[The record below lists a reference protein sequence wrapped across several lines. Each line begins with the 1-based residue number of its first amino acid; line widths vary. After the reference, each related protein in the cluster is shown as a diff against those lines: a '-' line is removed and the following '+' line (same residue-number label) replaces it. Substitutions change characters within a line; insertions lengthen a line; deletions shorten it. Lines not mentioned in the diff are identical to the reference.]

1 METGG
6 KVESCVELWLL
17 WLFLLSVINVQ
28 FWYKWSF
35 SSLIWTWQYITQSYP
50 WGFLSFHVINWTLI
64 SDNQKVT
71 KVTIQ
76 RNCTFQVFVVS
87 SLRCKRLCIIALIRL
102 LLYRLLFVTY
112 LFPCHRK
119 GKNQWKKCQ
128 RQKRGDMIVHLSST
142 IEKFNTSV
150 FFSRPQ
156 KSFIQVCFFLDHRKV
171 IYKSVY

>member
-1 METGG
+1 MIIKKSQKSQFSATVLFRCSLCACAHHRETQELQLWIVFCIVD
-6 KVESCVELWLL
+6 VESSVSWSWPHAHNEHRLGTEKFRWWIVTFVTFWL
-17 WLFLLSVINVQ
+17 S
-28 FWYKWSF
+28 
-35 SSLIWTWQYITQSYP
+35 
-50 WGFLSFHVINWTLI
+50 
-64 SDNQKVT
+64 
-71 KVTIQ
+71 
-76 RNCTFQVFVVS
+76 
-87 SLRCKRLCIIALIRL
+87 LIRL